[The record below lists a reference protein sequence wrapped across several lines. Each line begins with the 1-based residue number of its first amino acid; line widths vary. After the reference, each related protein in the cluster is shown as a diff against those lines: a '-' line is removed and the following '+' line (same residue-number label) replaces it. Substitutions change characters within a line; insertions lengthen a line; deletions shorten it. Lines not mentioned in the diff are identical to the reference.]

1 MVGPDEAKDRKLIR
15 DAGLGILLF
24 AALAVFIVILVVKY
38 ADRPLP
44 WKIWIPPSVIAA
56 VGVAILARSIV
67 AAWIA
72 MAGMAIVGVG
82 GAIGVLR
89 DGGSPSLIVLWPAI
103 AAGVCGMLWRAIA
116 AMKRVKQREGSER

>member
-1 MVGPDEAKDRKLIR
+1 MAELDGSAKDRRLIR
-15 DAGLGILLF
+15 DAGLGILMF
-24 AALAVFIVILVVKY
+24 AALALFIVIFMAYYVWK
-38 ADRPLP
+38 RLP
-44 WKIWIPPSVIAA
+44 WTIWIPPSALTA
-56 VGVAILARSIV
+56 VGVAILARSVI

-89 DGGSPSLIVLWPAI
+89 SGGSPMLILVWPLL

-116 AMKRVKQREGSER
+116 AMKRVKAGPAT